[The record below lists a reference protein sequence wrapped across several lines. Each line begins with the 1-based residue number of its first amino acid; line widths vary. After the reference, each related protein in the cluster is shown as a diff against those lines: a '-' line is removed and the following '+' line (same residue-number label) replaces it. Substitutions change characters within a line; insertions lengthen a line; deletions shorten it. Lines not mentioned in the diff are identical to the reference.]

1 MRSII
6 RPDVHPTLGWDASKS
21 RNGAVHPMIDFLLY
35 TTLHCEDA
43 DAIMLKIRNNLEMS
57 SIVRTELIETIQ
69 EATPECPWDA
79 ND

>member
-35 TTLHCEDA
+35 STLHCEDA
-43 DAIMLKIRNNLEMS
+43 DAIMLNIRHNLEMS
-57 SIVRTELIETIQ
+57 SIVRIELIETIQ